1 MTDKTPTQVV
11 LVPSEQISPDDEID
25 LITIWRVF
33 WRWKWFI
40 GGITLLST
48 LIAVYMTLY
57 QMPVRYR
64 STAVLQPTLSASDQS
79 GLRASLGQF
88 IPLPASSGG
97 DKTQLIINFL
107 SSRTL
112 KLWMIE
118 KLDLLPRLYPD
129 LWDDENKAWLA
140 TEPSGIPSTIKAI
153 QSNAL
158 GKFYSAKNDTKTGLI
173 TISYLDGEPEFAA
186 NIVTEV
192 YGELKRYLDQDY
204 ISDAKRRRIF
214 IEEQLERSRKEVEYW
229 ERRVPGAKHTA
240 SEILREQGATLAAY
254 TELRK
259 QYELAKIEEARELIA
274 FKVLDSPLV
283 PVTRSEPRR
292 TRICGLTLIVSFFLA
307 VFLAFF
313 FEFVGNVRRKEKV
326 REEVLT
332 EDEATGNPA

>member
-25 LITIWRVF
+25 LIAIWRVF
-33 WRWKWFI
+33 WHWKWFI
-40 GGITLLST
+40 CGLTLLCA
-48 LIAVYMTLY
+48 LIAVYWTLY

-64 STAVLQPTLSASDQS
+64 STAVLQPTLSSGDQS
-79 GLRASLGQF
+79 DLRATLGQF
-88 IPLPASSGG
+88 LPLPMSSGE

-112 KLWMIE
+112 KLWMIK

-129 LWDDENKAWLA
+129 LWDDEKKAWLP
-140 TEPSGIPSTIKAI
+140 TDPDDIPSSTKVIQTKA
-153 QSNAL
+153 L
-158 GKFYSAKNDTKTGLI
+158 DKFYSARNDSKTGLI

-186 NIVTEV
+186 NVVAEV

-204 ISDAKRRRIF
+204 VSDAKRRRIF
-214 IEEQLERSRKEVEYW
+214 TEEQLARTRQEVEYW

-283 PVTRSEPRR
+283 PVKKSEPKR
-292 TRICGLTLIVSFFLA
+292 TLICGLTLIVSFFLA

-313 FEFVGNVRRKEKV
+313 FEFIGNARRRDKEK
-326 REEVLT
+326 EKALPD
-332 EDEATGNPA
+332 DEIAGDV

>member
-25 LITIWRVF
+25 LIAIWRVF

-40 GGITLLST
+40 GGLTLLGT
-48 LIAVYMTLY
+48 LIAVYWTLY

-64 STAVLQPTLSASDQS
+64 STAVLQPTLSASGQS
-79 GLRASLGQF
+79 DLRASLGQF

-112 KLWMIE
+112 KLWMIK

-158 GKFYSAKNDTKTGLI
+158 GKFYSVKNDTKTGLI

-186 NIVTEV
+186 KAVTEI

-214 IEEQLERSRKEVEYW
+214 IEVQLERSRKEVVYW

-283 PVTRSEPRR
+283 PVKKSEPKRAQ
-292 TRICGLTLIVSFFLA
+292 ICGLTLIVTFFLA

-313 FEFVGNVRRKEKV
+313 FEFIGNARKREKE
-326 REEVLT
+326 REKALPD
-332 EDEATGNPA
+332 DEIARDE

>member
-11 LVPSEQISPDDEID
+11 LVPTEQISPDDEID
-25 LITIWRVF
+25 LIAIWRIF

-40 GGITLLST
+40 GGLTLLCT
-48 LIAVYMTLY
+48 LVAVYWTLY

-64 STAVLQPTLSASDQS
+64 SMAVLQPTLSASDQS

-112 KLWMIE
+112 KLWMIK

-129 LWDDENKAWLA
+129 LWDDEKKAWLP
-140 TEPSGIPSTIKAI
+140 TDPDGIPSITKVI

-158 GKFYSAKNDTKTGLI
+158 NKFYSSRNDKKTGLI

-186 NIVTEV
+186 KVVTEV

-259 QYELAKIEEARELIA
+259 QSELAKIEEAREVIA
-274 FKVLDSPLV
+274 FKVLDPPLV

-292 TRICGLTLIVSFFLA
+292 AQICGLTLIVSFLLA
-307 VFLAFF
+307 VSLAFF
-313 FEFVGNVRRKEKV
+313 FEFIGNARRRDKERV
-326 REEVLT
+326 EALPD
-332 EDEATGNPA
+332 DEITGDV